1 MGLAEHSVANKY
13 ARVAADHNVVGVLRA
28 NKSRLLV
35 GEVFGNALERK
46 ALVDAFV
53 DIGGYDFEILGN
65 ELEQLLSAR
74 LGRGEYEHKISPFLS
89 SETILHRFGKKVN
102 KNH

>member
-1 MGLAEHSVANKY
+1 MGLAEHSVADKY
-13 ARVAADHNVVGVLRA
+13 ARVAADNNVVGVLRA

-53 DIGGYDFEILGN
+53 DIGGYDFEI
-65 ELEQLLSAR
+65 
-74 LGRGEYEHKISPFLS
+74 SPFLS
-89 SETILHRFGKKVN
+89 SDTILHRFGKKVN

>member
-1 MGLAEHSVANKY
+1 MSSGY
-13 ARVAADHNVVGVLRA
+13 CVL
-28 NKSRLLV
+28 KSRLLV

-74 LGRGEYEHKISPFLS
+74 
-89 SETILHRFGKKVN
+89 
-102 KNH
+102 